1 MSYGNRSRYD
11 RGSYGRGSGYGN
23 SSMNEGPKPVEIG
36 KEYDVEVNE
45 LSRRGDGLAKVQGF
59 VIFVRGSNVGEKV
72 RIKVETVG
80 PRFATA
86 TKIGASATAA
96 NADETGSTTSPD
108 TSLTEAV

>member
-1 MSYGNRSRYD
+1 MSYGNRNRYD

-23 SSMNEGPKPVEIG
+23 PSMNQGPKPVEIG

-59 VIFVRGSNVGEKV
+59 VIFVRGSKVGEKV

-86 TKIGASATAA
+86 TKIGAATTTA
-96 NADETGSTTSPD
+96 NADETGSTASPD
-108 TSLTEAV
+108 TSITEAV